1 MFDVKSL
8 GDASQTCEIMTSVAV
23 HIRHAG
29 QSRTNTAHLRARV
42 RGQHL
47 SKKLVELVMRT
58 DPCPLNRITGPFAD
72 SANVPAHSHRPVV
85 RVAAQLL
92 ELWRIVPGIFQKQR
106 KGMSCRAFLRSI
118 QLLVRLP
125 KAPSRSGNHMRFKSS
140 GSLPSAVACSMKA
153 RSLGRGVASLMIAS
167 QRSSSTCA
175 G

>member
-1 MFDVKSL
+1 MNSLRNAEARSGCLTRRCQRENVCRCLHDSGKLRRRPANAAMFDVRCLMFHVKSL
-8 GDASQTCEIMTSVAV
+8 GDASQASEIMTSVAV

-58 DPCPLNRITGPFAD
+58 DPCPLNCITGPFAD

-92 ELWRIVPGIFQKQR
+92 ELKRIVPRIFHK
-106 KGMSCRAFLRSI
+106 
-118 QLLVRLP
+118 
-125 KAPSRSGNHMRFKSS
+125 
-140 GSLPSAVACSMKA
+140 
-153 RSLGRGVASLMIAS
+153 
-167 QRSSSTCA
+167 
-175 G
+175 